1 MSPRDD
7 RPLPFN
13 TGKVLIGINYQRPFR
28 WEPSRDAYD
37 LQTAL
42 LDAHRPAPAQSWLV
56 RIWHALVRIVCGRGF

>member
-1 MSPRDD
+1 MTAPTD

-13 TGKVLIGINYQRPFR
+13 TGKVRIGAAYQRPFR

-42 LDAHRPAPAQSWLV
+42 LERSGPAPARPWLV
-56 RIWHALVRIVCGRGF
+56 RIWRALARIVWRAL